1 MKRALVTG
9 AAGFIGSNLALEL
22 ERRGWGVV
30 ALDDFS
36 SGHFENLRGFRG
48 EVIAADV
55 SKPEDWQD
63 RVGPVSAVFHQAA
76 ITDTT
81 VSDQMRM
88 MRVNVE
94 GLRDVLRFAARARAR
109 SVVYASSAGTY
120 GAGPCPMRETQEP
133 NPLNIYGFSKA
144 VMERVAA
151 GFVRKARGLRVTGL
165 RYFNVFGPRESH
177 KDKAASM
184 VWQLYVQMKAGRR
197 PRIFKHGEQYR
208 DQIYVRDVVE
218 ANLRAL
224 EARQNGVF
232 NVCTGRG
239 TDFNAVVSA
248 LNGVLGT
255 SYEPEYFDNPYLFY
269 QNQTLG
275 DAAQAKK
282 ALGFAARWGFADAVR
297 DYLGGVREGALRD

>member
-9 AAGFIGSNLALEL
+9 AAGFVGSNLALEL
-22 ERRGWGVV
+22 ERRGWKVV

-36 SGHFENLRGFRG
+36 SGHFENLRGFSG

-55 SKPEDWQD
+55 SRPQDWQD
-63 RVGPVSAVFHQAA
+63 RVGPVSAVFHEAA

-81 VSDQMRM
+81 VTDQMRM

-94 GLRDVLRFAARARAR
+94 GFRELLRFAVKARVK

-120 GAGPCPMRETQEP
+120 GPGPCPMREAQEP
-133 NPLNIYGFSKA
+133 NPLNIYGFSKM

-151 GFVRKARGLRVTGL
+151 EFAGKARGPRVTGL
-165 RYFNVFGPRESH
+165 RYFNVFGPRESF

-184 VWQLYVQMKAGRR
+184 VWQLYVQMRAGRR

-208 DQIYVRDVVE
+208 DQIYVKDIVE
-218 ANLRAL
+218 ANLKAL
-224 EARQNGVF
+224 EAGQNGVF

-239 TDFNAVVSA
+239 TDFNTVVSA
-248 LNGVLGT
+248 LNGVLGA
-255 SYEPEYFDNPYLFY
+255 SYEAEYFDNPYPFF

-275 DAAQAKK
+275 DPAQAKK
-282 ALGFAARWGFADAVR
+282 GLGFAARWGFAEAVQ
-297 DYLGGVREGALRD
+297 DYLGGVKA